1 MRVLIVTHR
10 YPPLGVTG
18 VERLSEQTAVAL
30 TEAGFEVTVLTRD
43 DAEAP
48 PRPVLQHTVRSGIN
62 VAVIAGGGPLH
73 GRFPKL
79 APTLERLFER
89 TLLETDPDV
98 VLISHLINHSP
109 TYVSIAH
116 RWQVPVVIELHDFF
130 FACERAHLDRFSGER
145 CGGPEG
151 GRACATHCY
160 PNDSRALERWA
171 LRTHMYRHALQ
182 QADALICPSMF
193 VADYFRETFRP
204 LRPPLHLIGNGVELA
219 VPARRE
225 ARPADRPLHLA
236 CVGVVAPH
244 KGTHIVLE
252 ALRMARLPAA
262 RLSLFGIAYPPYY
275 RGLVRLADKID
286 TVELHAY
293 GSFDPSELPILLDDV
308 DAVVIPSLVWESY
321 SIVAREA
328 MACGVPVIA
337 SRLGALP
344 EAIRHGENGLLFE
357 PDTPLDLAVVLQTI
371 EQDRAQLD
379 ALRRGIRRTDWITVH
394 QRIERLE
401 AVLQGVLA
409 REHSTHGSAPG
420 FTELTILRDA
430 LLESGEHPLL
440 PSRP

>member
-1 MRVLIVTHR
+1 MRVLLVTHR

-18 VERLSEQTAVAL
+18 VERLSEQTALAL
-30 TEAGFEVTVLTRD
+30 TEAGHEVTVLTRH

-48 PRPVLQHTVRSGIN
+48 PSPILQHTVRNGID

-89 TLLETDPDV
+89 TLLEANPEV

-145 CGGPEG
+145 CSGPEG

-160 PNDSRALERWA
+160 PNESRAVERWA
-171 LRTHMYRHALQ
+171 LRTHMFRHALQ
-182 QADALICPSMF
+182 QADALICPSIF
-193 VADYFRETFRP
+193 VADYFREAFRP
-204 LRPPLHLIGNGVELA
+204 LRPPLHLIGNGVELSA
-219 VPARRE
+219 PARSE
-225 ARPADRPLHLA
+225 SRPTDRPLHLA

-244 KGTHIVLE
+244 KGTHVVLE

-262 RLSLFGIAYPPYY
+262 RVSLFGVVYPPYY
-275 RGLVRLADKID
+275 RGLVKLADKID
-286 TVELHAY
+286 NVELHAY
-293 GSFDPSELPILLDDV
+293 GSFDPAELPILLDDV

-344 EAIRHGENGLLFE
+344 EAIRHRQNGLLFE
-357 PDTPLDLAVVLQTI
+357 PDSPLDLAVMLQTI

-379 ALRRGIRRTDWITVH
+379 ALRRGIRRTDWISVQ
-394 QRIERLE
+394 QRFERLE

-409 REHSTHGSAPG
+409 GEHSTYVPAAEL
-420 FTELTILRDA
+420 TELSILRDA
-430 LLESGEHPLL
+430 LLESDEHPLL